1 MKVDALK
8 TSELKYKEK
17 QQIEVIEGK
26 SDDHDYYDDKL
37 SIQKLGKSDSESDN
51 EFDKVKTK
59 VMVYIKRLQFSN
71 GINTNKCFFI
81 FYVFWQK

>member
-17 QQIEVIEGK
+17 QQIEAIEGK
-26 SDDHDYYDDKL
+26 SDDHDYYDDKF

-51 EFDKVKTK
+51 EFDKVKT
-59 VMVYIKRLQFSN
+59 
-71 GINTNKCFFI
+71 
-81 FYVFWQK
+81 

>member
-17 QQIEVIEGK
+17 QQIEAIEGK
-26 SDDHDYYDDKL
+26 SDDQDYYDDKL

-51 EFDKVKTK
+51 EFDKVKT
-59 VMVYIKRLQFSN
+59 
-71 GINTNKCFFI
+71 
-81 FYVFWQK
+81 

>member
-17 QQIEVIEGK
+17 QQIKAIGGK
-26 SDDHDYYDDKL
+26 SGDHDFYDDKL

-51 EFDKVKTK
+51 EFDKVKT
-59 VMVYIKRLQFSN
+59 
-71 GINTNKCFFI
+71 
-81 FYVFWQK
+81 

>member
-17 QQIEVIEGK
+17 QQIEAIEGK

-59 VMVYIKRLQFSN
+59 VMVYIK
-71 GINTNKCFFI
+71 
-81 FYVFWQK
+81 

>member
-51 EFDKVKTK
+51 EFDKVKT
-59 VMVYIKRLQFSN
+59 
-71 GINTNKCFFI
+71 
-81 FYVFWQK
+81 

>member
-59 VMVYIKRLQFSN
+59 VMVYIK
-71 GINTNKCFFI
+71 
-81 FYVFWQK
+81 